1 MNTELLKIEVDLLVL
16 KYGEA
21 AALRAFAG
29 ATGSSEDAVR
39 RKLAILKEKKT
50 KSKVART
57 KKRPIDIAKDVAK
70 DSTHEEQLLQLAV
83 SYQNRQFLPQLK
95 DVRRFL
101 SRFNIEKNIK
111 SRDNATRIVFE
122 TLNRCSSDEL
132 NDFLSDS
139 IESDQ
144 SSFSRLSG
152 HIMGDLDSVRPD
164 HKIQES
170 D

>member
-16 KYGEA
+16 KYGEE

-29 ATGSSEDAVR
+29 ATGSTEDAVR
-39 RKLAILKEKKT
+39 RKLATLKEKKT
-50 KSKVART
+50 KSMGART

-70 DSTHEEQLLQLAV
+70 DSAHEEQLLRLAV

-101 SRFNIEKNIK
+101 GRFNIEKSIK

-132 NDFLSDS
+132 DDFLSDS

-144 SSFSRLSG
+144 SSFSRLAG
-152 HIMGDLDSVRPD
+152 HIMGDPGNGRSD
-164 HKIQES
+164 HKIQDS

>member
-39 RKLAILKEKKT
+39 RKLATLKEKN

-70 DSTHEEQLLQLAV
+70 NSAHEEQLLRLAV

-101 SRFNIEKNIK
+101 GRFNIEKSIK

-122 TLNRCSSDEL
+122 TLNRCSSEEL

-139 IESDQ
+139 NVSDK
-144 SSFSRLSG
+144 SSFSRLAG
-152 HIMGDLDSVRPD
+152 HIMGDLDSVRSD

>member
-16 KYGEA
+16 KYGET

-29 ATGSSEDAVR
+29 ATGSTEDAVR
-39 RKLAILKEKKT
+39 RKLAILREKKT
-50 KSKVART
+50 KSKVAGT

-70 DSTHEEQLLQLAV
+70 NSVNEKQLMRLAV

-101 SRFNIEKNIK
+101 GRFNIEKSIK

-122 TLNRCSSDEL
+122 TLNRCSPEEL

-139 IESDQ
+139 SISDQ
-144 SSFSRLSG
+144 SSFSRLAG
-152 HIMGDLDSVRPD
+152 HIMGDLDNGRSSQKM
-164 HKIQES
+164 HNS

>member
-21 AALRAFAG
+21 ATLRAFAG

-39 RKLAILKEKKT
+39 RKLATLKEKKT

-70 DSTHEEQLLQLAV
+70 DSAHEEQLLRLAV

-101 SRFNIEKNIK
+101 GRFNIEKSIK

-122 TLNRCSSDEL
+122 TLNRCSSEEL

-139 IESDQ
+139 NVSDK
-144 SSFSRLSG
+144 SSFSRLAG
-152 HIMGDLDSVRPD
+152 HIMGDLDSVRSD
-164 HKIQES
+164 HKIQDS